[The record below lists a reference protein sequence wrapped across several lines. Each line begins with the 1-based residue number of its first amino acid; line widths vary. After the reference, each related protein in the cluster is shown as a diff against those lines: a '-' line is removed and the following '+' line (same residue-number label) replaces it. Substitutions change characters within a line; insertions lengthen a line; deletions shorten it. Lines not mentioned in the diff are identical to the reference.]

1 MKYIVEFLPD
11 KGVVNVNIQGRINF
25 QIVEEYSKEAIKLA
39 RKNDC
44 KKFLLNL
51 KEITLRKEMINLHT
65 TGDELQ
71 QFGYKNTDRV
81 AILIGNRASV
91 RNFQDHGN
99 INSSWSSI
107 KYFFS
112 DNVQDAF
119 DWLIEIH

>member
-1 MKYIVEFLPD
+1 MKYTVEYSPE
-11 KGVVNVNIQGRINF
+11 KEVVTLNIQGRLNF
-25 QIVEEYSKEAIKLA
+25 QVVEQYSKEAVKLA
-39 RKNDC
+39 RMNDC

-51 KEITLRKEMINLHT
+51 KDITLRKEMINLHT

-99 INSSWSSI
+99 INSSWSKI
-107 KYFFS
+107 KYFYS
-112 DNVQDAF
+112 DHIIDAF
-119 DWLIEIH
+119 EWLKENH

>member
-1 MKYIVEFLPD
+1 MKYTVEYSPE
-11 KGVVNVNIQGRINF
+11 KEVVTLNIQGRLNF
-25 QIVEEYSKEAIKLA
+25 QFVEQYSKEAVKLA
-39 RKNDC
+39 RINDC

-51 KEITLRKEMINLHT
+51 KDITLRKEMINLHT

-91 RNFQDHGN
+91 RNFQDLGN
-99 INSSWSSI
+99 INSNWSTI

-112 DNVQDAF
+112 DHIIDAF
-119 DWLIEIH
+119 EWLNEN

>member
-1 MKYIVEFLPD
+1 MKFMVDFLPER
-11 KGVVNVNIQGRINF
+11 GVISVNIQGRLNY
-25 QIVEEYSKEAIKLA
+25 QVVEQYSKEAVKLA
-39 RKNDC
+39 RINKC
-44 KKFLLNL
+44 SKFLLNH

-81 AILIGNRASV
+81 AILIGNKASV
-91 RNFQDHGN
+91 KNFQDLRN

-112 DNVQDAF
+112 ENTQDAF
-119 DWLIEIH
+119 DWLMEID

>member
-1 MKYIVEFLPD
+1 MKYTVEYSPENE
-11 KGVVNVNIQGRINF
+11 VVTLNIHGRLNF
-25 QIVEEYSKEAIKLA
+25 QIVEQYSKEAVKLA
-39 RKNDC
+39 RINDS

-99 INSSWSSI
+99 INSSWSTI

-112 DNVQDAF
+112 DHIVDAYE
-119 DWLIEIH
+119 WLKENN

>member
-1 MKYIVEFLPD
+1 MKYTVEYSPEKEVITL
-11 KGVVNVNIQGRINF
+11 NIQGRLNF
-25 QIVEEYSKEAIKLA
+25 QFVEQYSKEAVKLA
-39 RKNDC
+39 RINDC

-51 KEITLRKEMINLHT
+51 KDITLRKEMINLHT

-91 RNFQDHGN
+91 RNFQDLGN
-99 INSSWSSI
+99 INSNWSTI

-112 DNVQDAF
+112 DHIIDAF
-119 DWLIEIH
+119 EWLNEN

>member
-1 MKYIVEFLPD
+1 MKYKIDL
-11 KGVVNVNIQGRINF
+11 VNSKKIIEITISGRLNF
-25 QIVEEYSKEAIKLA
+25 QVVEEYSKEAVKLG

-44 KKFLLNL
+44 NRFLINHR
-51 KEITLRKEMINLHT
+51 EITLRKEMINLHT

-71 QFGYKNTDRV
+71 QFGFKKSDRV
-81 AILIGNRASV
+81 AIIVGNRASV

-112 DNVQDAF
+112 DHYNDAH
-119 DWLIEIH
+119 DWLMNVN

>member
-1 MKYIVEFLPD
+1 MKYKIDYLEEKKVIE
-11 KGVVNVNIQGRINF
+11 VTISGRLNF
-25 QIVEEYSKEAIKLA
+25 QVVEEYSKEAVKLG

-44 KKFLLNL
+44 YKFLINH

-71 QFGYKNTDRV
+71 QFGFKNSDRV
-81 AILIGNRASV
+81 AILIGNRSSV
-91 RNFQDHGN
+91 RSFQDHGN

-112 DNVQDAF
+112 DHVEDAF
-119 DWLIEIH
+119 DWLKEIN

>member
-1 MKYIVEFLPD
+1 MKYNVEFSPD
-11 KGVVNVNIQGRINF
+11 KGVVSVIIQGRLNF
-25 QIVEEYSKEAIKLA
+25 QVVEEYSKEAVKLA
-39 RKNDC
+39 RINDC
-44 KKFLLNL
+44 KKFLLNH

-81 AILIGNRASV
+81 AIIIGNRSSV

-107 KYFFS
+107 KYFYS
-112 DNVQDAF
+112 ENMQDAF
-119 DWLIEIH
+119 DWLMEIH